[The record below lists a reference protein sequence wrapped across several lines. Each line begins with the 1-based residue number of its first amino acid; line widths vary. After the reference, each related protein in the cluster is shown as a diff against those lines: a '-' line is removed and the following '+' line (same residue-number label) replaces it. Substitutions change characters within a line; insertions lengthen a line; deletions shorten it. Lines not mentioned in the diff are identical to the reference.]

1 MALHRKSSA
10 MGERRQWSAR
20 DEQRIGEWQFLLLRF
35 AITRDPIDQAAAE
48 TAAQPLDAAAPQ
60 RTPSFTYFAR
70 TTRDIC
76 NAIADPR
83 DEHTELIL
91 QRFAARIEDGR
102 LRAAFCAC
110 LELQDDAGRRARRR
124 AAWRDR
130 QDLWRGLP
138 KR

>member
-1 MALHRKSSA
+1 

-20 DEQRIGEWQFLLLRF
+20 DEQRIGEWLFLLLRF
-35 AITRDPIDQAAAE
+35 VITRDAIDLAAAE
-48 TAAQPLDAAAPQ
+48 SVARPLDAAALEA
-60 RTPSFTYFAR
+60 TPSFTYFAR

-76 NAIADPR
+76 KAIAGPR
-83 DEHTELIL
+83 DERAELIL
-91 QRFAARIEDGR
+91 QRFVTQIEDKR
-102 LRAAFCAC
+102 LRDAFCAC
-110 LELQDDAGRRARRR
+110 LELRDRSARRPRPR